1 MFDVSFTNE
10 QDAERCIDLGIR
22 DLVSCS
28 IIPCTWLGGTL
39 ALRGT
44 IEKGEEMEKLKR

>member
-10 QDAERCIDLGIR
+10 QNAEQCIDLGIR

-28 IIPCTWLGGTL
+28 IISCTWLGGPL

-44 IEKGEEMEKLKR
+44 IEKGMEMEG